1 MLMKH
6 QQEIAGDTLDVN
18 ETPHL
23 LFPAGVSLTS
33 SVSPAISRWCF
44 INIQCVTCYFLLVF
58 H

>member
-18 ETPHL
+18 ETP
-23 LFPAGVSLTS
+23 AGVSLTS
-33 SVSPAISRWCF
+33 SVSPAISCWCF
-44 INIQCVTCYFLLVF
+44 INIQCVTCYFLLAF